1 MYPLEKTL
9 TLGKTEGRRRRG
21 RQRMR
26 WLEVS
31 LTRWIWGWANSGRW
45 WWTGKPGVL
54 QSMGAQRVRHDWE
67 TELNWAFYT
76 LNYENIE
83 YNCECSHVYQ
93 PGQDTEHMASLL
105 EVPSCPSLLNTNFP
119 RCHSG
124 KESICQAGD
133 AGSIPELGRCPGE
146 GNGNSLQYSC
156 LGNPMEKGA
165 WQATVHGVAK
175 VSDTI

>member
-1 MYPLEKTL
+1 MVGGITDSMD
-9 TLGKTEGRRRRG
+9 
-21 RQRMR
+21 MR
-26 WLEVS
+26 LSKLWEMVMD
-31 LTRWIWGWANSGRW
+31 REAWHAA
-45 WWTGKPGVL
+45 VH
-54 QSMGAQRVRHDWE
+54 GAQRVGQDWE

-76 LNYENIE
+76 VNYENIE

-93 PGQDTEHMASLL
+93 PGQDTKHMASPL
-105 EVPSCPSLLNTNFP
+105 EVPSCPSLLNTHFP
-119 RCHSG
+119 GCHSG

-156 LGNPMEKGA
+156 LGNPTEKGA
-165 WQATVHGVAK
+165 WQATVQGVAK